1 MLERDRRIDPQN
13 PTHRSPT
20 IGKLLQPTAH
30 LPVSHH
36 FTPFIVTY
44 TKVPSYLEGNF
55 LAITFISHLL
65 HGWEFVRHRSKGKPF
80 SRTPNK
86 VPQSRIFSSLRRRCD
101 ISMRA
106 VALLGGLF
114 VYGGPAL
121 SFFLARIGIRPLLLV
136 LFLMRLINAFPHVLF
151 SFD

>member
-1 MLERDRRIDPQN
+1 MMICSGVQRVSWVAGWWEDVLKVKVTKVRRYLRTFGTVP
-13 PTHRSPT
+13 S
-20 IGKLLQPTAH
+20 
-30 LPVSHH
+30 
-36 FTPFIVTY
+36 
-44 TKVPSYLEGNF
+44 KVPSYLEGNF